1 MAAPHRRARGAVV
14 QHLPGRFQPEVRQV
28 EALGAEAGGQ
38 GRAQSPSL
46 LGPWGT
52 GASPRPGVGGKVAVP
67 GRRTPCDG
75 AQWPRPRALCPRRGR
90 PLPAQCSRPVCASP
104 RACRHAPQP
113 GSHRCP
119 APCRGWGH
127 WPSWVGVGR
136 GVQGLSWEGSPGRW
150 WHRCEPGVRRGPV
163 AGWRARAVGQG
174 GGCGWRRGPLAGP
187 DAGPPSLSCWCRASW
202 EAMGFR
208 RLGARLDWFGA
219 PRLRREG
226 GAGDPAPPSQARS
239 APWALPL
246 WRRQSGGVSGS
257 KQGSQ
262 VR

>member
-1 MAAPHRRARGAVV
+1 MGRAVLRARPCWAPGGLEPARGRVWEAKWQCQGGEPHVMGRSGPGPGPSAPGMAAPSPPSARGQSAPLHGPAATPLSPGATGA
-14 QHLPGRFQPEVRQV
+14 QHRAG
-28 EALGAEAGGQ
+28 AGG
-38 GRAQSPSL
+38 
-46 LGPWGT
+46 T
-52 GASPRPGVGGKVAVP
+52 
-67 GRRTPCDG
+67 GRR
-75 AQWPRPRALCPRRGR
+75 
-90 PLPAQCSRPVCASP
+90 
-104 RACRHAPQP
+104 
-113 GSHRCP
+113 GS
-119 APCRGWGH
+119 GWAG
-127 WPSWVGVGR
+127 

-187 DAGPPSLSCWCRASW
+187 GAGPPSLSCWCRASW
-202 EAMGFR
+202 EAVGFR